1 MKHIHISETDTLM
14 RDMLRKEYYSQDP
27 DMVVLSTDF
36 QTTGRGQHDHKWESA
51 RGENLILG
59 IIIHPSHYPVAEQK
73 RLSDDIANCVCLTLN
88 HWLIE
93 KKIEAWVKQPNDI
106 YVGTKK
112 IAGLLIE
119 HDVQN
124 STILTTR
131 IGLGI
136 NINQT
141 VFLSDAPNPCSLAS
155 LLSHPV
161 NREEVLVR
169 LIGLIENQICTYA
182 TCLVSKNSSLK

>member
-1 MKHIHISETDTLM
+1 MNRIHINETDTLM
-14 RDMLRKEYYSQDP
+14 RDMLREEYYSLDP

-36 QTTGRGQHDHKWESA
+36 QTAGRGQHDHKWESA

-59 IIIHPSHYPVAEQK
+59 IIVHPIHYPVAEQK
-73 RLSDDIANCVCLTLN
+73 RLSDDIADCVRLTVN
-88 HWLIE
+88 HWLAE
-93 KKIEAWVKQPNDI
+93 KQLEAWVKQPNDI

-124 STILTTR
+124 FTILTTR

-141 VFLSDAPNPCSLAS
+141 IFLSDAPNPCSLAT

-161 NREEVLVR
+161 DREEVLEY
-169 LIGLIENQICTYA
+169 LISLLERQICT
-182 TCLVSKNSSLK
+182 